1 MNVLFVVGI
10 CNRCI
15 HRFDHHCI
23 WTNNCIGGL
32 NHRFFILFM
41 ATLLAMFLQG
51 IYVGTG
57 CVLLYA
63 DDTRLFQASFLDEVG
78 SVKPMT
84 VSVAFHVSE
93 PLSK

>member
-1 MNVLFVVGI
+1 
-10 CNRCI
+10 
-15 HRFDHHCI
+15 
-23 WTNNCIGGL
+23 
-32 NHRFFILFM
+32 M